1 MEQRIEEVRIRIVD
15 LKVGMF
21 VSRLD
26 RPWLETSFPFQGILV
41 RSVKDIE
48 QLKQYGGFV
57 YVDVG
62 KGLRPARSTVI
73 GSGAD
78 RAAGLGGVNEYRRL
92 HREDYKESSGFH
104 EEIPQAEGLHRELS
118 KNVAE
123 VMDGLRSGGQINI
136 EPLRQ
141 GISEMVESILRNPH
155 AVLWVNRVKQADS
168 YTFRHLIGVSIWCG
182 VFGRYLGLERD
193 ELKQLALSGLLA
205 DVGKSMLPKELLDAP
220 RRLGSDE
227 LKTIRA
233 HVDHGVRILAKHGG
247 LPKQLLRTVATHHER
262 WDGSGYPVGLTGTE
276 TPIFGRVLG
285 LVDCYEA
292 MTSPRPYRRALTPHD
307 AIGELYEDRGSLFQ
321 PELVEQFIQA
331 CGIFPTGSLVELNSG
346 EVAVV
351 IGLNGTRRLRPK
363 LMLLL
368 DADKRNLDEFI
379 SIDLSVER
387 PELFI
392 RQGLPPGA
400 YGVSTDDLFL

>member
-1 MEQRIEEVRIRIVD
+1 
-15 LKVGMF
+15 
-21 VSRLD
+21 
-26 RPWLETSFPFQGILV
+26 
-41 RSVKDIE
+41 
-48 QLKQYGGFV
+48 
-57 YVDVG
+57 
-62 KGLRPARSTVI
+62 
-73 GSGAD
+73 
-78 RAAGLGGVNEYRRL
+78 
-92 HREDYKESSGFH
+92 
-104 EEIPQAEGLHRELS
+104 
-118 KNVAE
+118 
-123 VMDGLRSGGQINI
+123 
-136 EPLRQ
+136 
-141 GISEMVESILRNPH
+141 
-155 AVLWVNRVKQADS
+155 
-168 YTFRHLIGVSIWCG
+168 
-182 VFGRYLGLERD
+182 
-193 ELKQLALSGLLA
+193 
-205 DVGKSMLPKELLDAP
+205 
-220 RRLGSDE
+220 
-227 LKTIRA
+227 
-233 HVDHGVRILAKHGG
+233 VRILAKHGG

-262 WDGSGYPVGLTGTE
+262 WNGSGYPVGLTGTE

-292 MTSPRPYRRALTPHD
+292 MTSPRPYRHALPPHD

-331 CGIFPTGSLVELNSG
+331 CGIFPTGSLVELNTG

-368 DADKRNLDEFI
+368 DGGKRNLDEFI